1 MLRDKWFVFRS
12 STDFGEKPQGR
23 AAVAA
28 ASPQRLGSLNRNAFF
43 RDVAGYLKEEVA
55 GRVVEIQGEGTAL
68 RIAAV
73 TQSERFTEVDGS
85 HEVSVR
91 VVRPHAVSELE
102 SAAAHTLI
110 AAM

>member
-1 MLRDKWFVFRS
+1 MLRGKWFVFRS

-73 TQSERFTEVDGS
+73 TQSERFTEVDGPMKFPF
-85 HEVSVR
+85 VSYDHTR
-91 VVRPHAVSELE
+91 
-102 SAAAHTLI
+102 SASLKALRHTR
-110 AAM
+110 